1 MNFGTCNFQSLHIED
16 EVSLNLLNQI
26 DEMLKI
32 DARDENESLKIKRLV
47 VKMYDR
53 IASIEQHY
61 KGKIKEMV
69 RAQNSS
75 FADLLIDKRE
85 EIEKLRLEAK
95 ELKSN
100 LKEATKH
107 NEMFKEE
114 VLHLNSALR
123 RKNDEINHLTYELIE
138 AETYIESIESKKTF
152 SNHAISSAED
162 IKHHFKIIRMA
173 LLTGENMRRILQAK
187 KTSID

>member
-1 MNFGTCNFQSLHIED
+1 
-16 EVSLNLLNQI
+16 
-26 DEMLKI
+26 
-32 DARDENESLKIKRLV
+32 
-47 VKMYDR
+47 MYDR